1 MVGQGAEELSGHRKP
16 MAATAPT
23 QFQSDERPSSLLS
36 AAALVGPA
44 TAFVTIG
51 LLVPLLILLR
61 YSFNKLSPRRIMIET
76 FSPDNYVKFFADP
89 YYTGVLWTT
98 LRVAALC
105 TVVCLVMA
113 LPLAYVLA
121 RTQSRFKN
129 VLIMLVVLPLF
140 IGNAVRAAGWM
151 TVFGAKGFLNV
162 TLMQLGVITEPLQL
176 MYTEGAVVV
185 GIIAVN
191 LPYMVLT
198 LQSVIE
204 GINRNVEEAA
214 FSLGAGP
221 VTMFRRVLLPLSLPG
236 ILAGTI
242 LTFILGM
249 NAYATPV
256 LLGGP
261 KFKMMGPLIYGQFQL
276 NNWPFGASVAF
287 ILMIATLALTA
298 TANILVQ
305 RRFRR

>member
-1 MVGQGAEELSGHRKP
+1 
-16 MAATAPT
+16 MAATAAA
-23 QFQSDERPSSLLS
+23 QFQSEETPTSVLS
-36 AAALVGPA
+36 ATTLVGPA
-44 TAFVTIG
+44 TVFVATG
-51 LLVPLLILLR
+51 LLLPLAILFR
-61 YSFNKLSPRRIMIET
+61 YSLNTMDARRIMHEA
-76 FSPDNYVKFFADP
+76 FSPENYLKFFADP
-89 YYTGVLWTT
+89 YYLGVLWTT
-98 LRVAALC
+98 LKVAALC

-121 RTQSRFKN
+121 RTQTRFKN

-140 IGNAVRAAGWM
+140 VGNAVRAAGWM
-151 TVFGAKGFLNV
+151 TIFGSKGFLNV
-162 TLMQLGVITEPLQL
+162 TLMQLGIIHEPLEI
-176 MYTEGAVVV
+176 MYTETAVVA

-221 VTMFRRVLLPLSLPG
+221 ATMFRRVLLPLSLPG

-242 LTFILGM
+242 LTFILSM

-261 KFKMMGPLIYGQFQL
+261 KFRMMGPLIYGQFQL
-276 NNWPFGASVAF
+276 NNWPFGASAAF
-287 ILMIATLALTA
+287 ILMTATLGLTA

>member
-1 MVGQGAEELSGHRKP
+1 M
-16 MAATAPT
+16 
-23 QFQSDERPSSLLS
+23 LS
-36 AAALVGPA
+36 ATTLVGPA
-44 TAFVTIG
+44 TVFVAAG
-51 LLVPLLILLR
+51 LLVPLAILLR
-61 YSFNKLSPRRIMIET
+61 YSFNTMDPRRIMQET
-76 FSPDNYVKFFADP
+76 FSLDNYVKFFADP

-105 TVVCLVMA
+105 TLVCLVMA

-121 RTQSRFKN
+121 RTQTRFKN

-140 IGNAVRAAGWM
+140 VGNAVRAAGWM
-151 TVFGAKGFLNV
+151 TIFGSKGFLNV
-162 TLMQLGVITEPLQL
+162 TLMQLGIIHEPLEI
-176 MYTEGAVVV
+176 MYTENAVVA

-221 VTMFRRVLLPLSLPG
+221 ATMFRRVLLPLSLPG

-242 LTFILGM
+242 LTFILSM

-261 KFKMMGPLIYGQFQL
+261 KFRMMGPLIYGQFQL
-276 NNWPFGASVAF
+276 NNWPFGASAAF
-287 ILMIATLALTA
+287 ILMTATLGLTA
-298 TANILVQ
+298 TANILIQ

>member
-1 MVGQGAEELSGHRKP
+1 
-16 MAATAPT
+16 MAATAPA
-23 QFQSDERPSSLLS
+23 QLHQDEAPTSLLT
-36 AAALVGPA
+36 ATTLVGPA
-44 TAFVTIG
+44 TVFVAAG
-51 LLVPLLILLR
+51 LLVPLGILFR
-61 YSFNKLSPRRIMIET
+61 YSFNTMDPRRIMLET
-76 FSPDNYVKFFADP
+76 FSPSNYLKFFSDP

-105 TVVCLVMA
+105 TAACLVLA

-140 IGNAVRAAGWM
+140 VGNAVRAAGWM
-151 TVFGAKGFLNV
+151 TLFGSKGFLNV
-162 TLMQLGVITEPLQL
+162 TLMQLGVINEPLEI
-176 MYTEGAVVV
+176 MFTESAVVA

-214 FSLGAGP
+214 FSLGAP
-221 VTMFRRVLLPLSLPG
+221 PMTMFRRVLLPLSLPG

-242 LTFILGM
+242 LTFILSM

-276 NNWPFGASVAF
+276 NNWPFGAAVAF
-287 ILMIATLALTA
+287 VLMAATLGLTA
-298 TANILVQ
+298 SANILVQ

>member
-1 MVGQGAEELSGHRKP
+1 
-16 MAATAPT
+16 MAATAT
-23 QFQSDERPSSLLS
+23 AQFQAGETPTSVLS
-36 AAALVGPA
+36 AATLVGPA
-44 TAFVTIG
+44 TVFVAAG
-51 LLVPLLILLR
+51 LLLPLAILFR
-61 YSFNKLSPRRIMIET
+61 YSFNTMDARRIMHEA
-76 FSPDNYVKFFADP
+76 FSPENYIKFFADP
-89 YYTGVLWTT
+89 YYLGVLWTT
-98 LRVAALC
+98 LKVAALC
-105 TVVCLVMA
+105 TLICLVMA

-121 RTQSRFKN
+121 RTQTRFKN

-140 IGNAVRAAGWM
+140 VGNAVRAAGWM
-151 TVFGAKGFLNV
+151 TIFGSKGFLNV
-162 TLMQLGVITEPLQL
+162 TLMQLGIIHEPLEI
-176 MYTEGAVVV
+176 MYTETAVIA

-221 VTMFRRVLLPLSLPG
+221 ATMFRRVLLPLSLPG

-261 KFKMMGPLIYGQFQL
+261 KFRMMGPLIYGQFQL
-276 NNWPFGASVAF
+276 NNWPFGASAAF
-287 ILMIATLALTA
+287 VLMAATLGLTA
-298 TANILVQ
+298 MANILVQ
-305 RRFRR
+305 RRYRR

>member
-1 MVGQGAEELSGHRKP
+1 MP
-16 MAATAPT
+16 
-23 QFQSDERPSSLLS
+23 LLS
-36 AAALVGPA
+36 ASMLIGPA
-44 TAFVTIG
+44 TVFVVAG
-51 LLVPLLILLR
+51 LIAPLLILLR
-61 YSFNKLSPRRIMIET
+61 YSFNRMDPRRMMIDA
-76 FSPDNYVKFFADP
+76 FAPDNYIKFFTDP
-89 YYTGVLWTT
+89 YYLSTFGTT
-98 LRVAALC
+98 LRVAAL
-105 TVVCLVMA
+105 TTAVCLVLA

-121 RTQSRFKN
+121 RTQTRFKN

-140 IGNAVRAAGWM
+140 VGNAVRAAGWM
-151 TVFGAKGFLNV
+151 TFLGSKGFLNY
-162 TLMQLGVITEPLQL
+162 TLIRLGLTSEPIE
-176 MYTEGAVVV
+176 MMFTEGAVIAGV
-185 GIIAVN
+185 IAVN

-221 VTMFRRVLLPLSLPG
+221 MTMFRRVLLPLALPG

-242 LTFILGM
+242 LTFILSM

-261 KFKMMGPLIYGQFQL
+261 KFKMMAPLVYGQFQL
-276 NNWPFGASVAF
+276 NNWPFGAAVAF
-287 ILMIATLALTA
+287 VLMIATLLLTA

-305 RRFRR
+305 RRVRR

>member
-1 MVGQGAEELSGHRKP
+1 
-16 MAATAPT
+16 MAATGPA
-23 QFQSDERPSSLLS
+23 QFQSDARPSSLFS

-44 TAFVTIG
+44 TAFVTVG

-61 YSFNKLSPRRIMIET
+61 YSFNKLGPRRIMIET

-129 VLIMLVVLPLF
+129 MLIMLVVLPLF

-162 TLMQLGVITEPLQL
+162 TLMQFGVISEPLQL

-261 KFKMMGPLIYGQFQL
+261 KFKMMGPLVYGQFQL

-287 ILMIATLALTA
+287 ILMTATLVLTA

-305 RRFRR
+305 SRFRR

>member
-1 MVGQGAEELSGHRKP
+1 MP
-16 MAATAPT
+16 MSKARTTRPRA
-23 QFQSDERPSSLLS
+23 DEARTSLLS
-36 AAALVGPA
+36 ATTLIGPA
-44 TAFVTIG
+44 TAFVAVG
-51 LLVPLLILLR
+51 LLVPLAILLR
-61 YSFNKLSPRRIMIET
+61 YSFNSVDRRRIMVET
-76 FSPDNYVKFFADP
+76 FSLDNYIKFFSDP

-105 TVVCLVMA
+105 TVICLAMG

-140 IGNAVRAAGWM
+140 VGNAVRAAGWM
-151 TVFGAKGFLNV
+151 IVFGSKGFLNV
-162 TLMQLGVITEPLQL
+162 SLMKVGLVNEPIQI
-176 MYTEGAVVV
+176 MFTEGAVVA

-204 GINRNVEEAA
+204 GINRSLEEAA

-221 VTMFRRVLLPLSLPG
+221 VMMFRRVLLPLALPG
-236 ILAGTI
+236 LIAGTI

-261 KFKMMGPLIYGQFQL
+261 KFKMMAPLIYGQFQL

-287 ILMIATLALTA
+287 ILMAATLALTA
-298 TANILVQ
+298 TANVLVQ
-305 RRFRR
+305 RRFRQQ